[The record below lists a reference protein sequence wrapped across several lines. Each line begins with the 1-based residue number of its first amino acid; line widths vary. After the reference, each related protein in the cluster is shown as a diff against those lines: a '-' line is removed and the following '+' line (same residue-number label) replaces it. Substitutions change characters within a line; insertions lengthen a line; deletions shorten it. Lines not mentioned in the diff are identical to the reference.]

1 MNDNAGRA
9 FTFRGVEYRMPLA
22 DLAIAGA
29 YGRTWYTRA
38 ANSIE
43 TYAYLAD
50 LDREYVASVVA
61 ILSPR
66 VSVAFNVVLAD
77 RYLRTGKADGAMGG
91 RIDAL
96 DQYERTG
103 HFNGPKVN
111 AFKLAIL
118 GDPRACV
125 IDSWM
130 YRVAGDGRY
139 PTKLAY
145 VDACD
150 RVRAVALELGWPIS
164 ETQAAIW
171 MGVRELVGFK
181 TEGALLM
188 PKVAQ

>member
-1 MNDNAGRA
+1 MMSGRA
-9 FTFRGVEYRMPLA
+9 FTFRGVNYRMPLR
-22 DLAIAGA
+22 DLAIAGQH
-29 YGRTWYTRA
+29 GREWYMRA
-38 ANSIE
+38 ANSVE
-43 TYAYLAD
+43 TYAFIHD
-50 LDREYVASVVA
+50 KRIDYVASVVA

-66 VSVAFNVVLAD
+66 VSVEYNVKLAHQ
-77 RYLRTGKADGAMGG
+77 YLQTGQADGAMGA

-103 HFNGPKVN
+103 LFGGPKVN

-139 PTKLAY
+139 PGKLAY
-145 VDACD
+145 IDACD
-150 RVRAVALELGWPIS
+150 RVRAVASDLDWPIA

-171 MGVRELVGFK
+171 TGTRELVGFK
-181 TEGALLM
+181 SSAHGALLM
-188 PKVAQ
+188 PEGGV